1 MAFDRRGKGDGVMP
15 TVIIPAY
22 KPDKTL
28 GTITDQLWTCG
39 CQIIVI
45 DDGSGQEYK
54 HIFDEAEDMLKL
66 LEAARRH
73 EKTLVLGVRD
83 VGMEMPLK
91 SRLGNRITRMVFKLV
106 TGEKVSDTQTGLRA
120 FGPELIPEL
129 LSVEGE
135 RYEYEMNM
143 LMVCAR
149 KKDKGVLQK

>member
-1 MAFDRRGKGDGVMP
+1 MSFDRRGKGDGVMP
-15 TVIIPAY
+15 TVIIPA
-22 KPDKTL
+22 
-28 GTITDQLWTCG
+28 
-39 CQIIVI
+39 
-45 DDGSGQEYK
+45 
-54 HIFDEAEDMLKL
+54 FDEAEDMLKL

-83 VGMEMPLK
+83 VGMEVPLK

-106 TGEKVSDTQTGLRA
+106 TGEKVSDIQTGLRA
-120 FGPELIPEL
+120 FDPELIPEL
-129 LSVEGE
+129 LSLEGE